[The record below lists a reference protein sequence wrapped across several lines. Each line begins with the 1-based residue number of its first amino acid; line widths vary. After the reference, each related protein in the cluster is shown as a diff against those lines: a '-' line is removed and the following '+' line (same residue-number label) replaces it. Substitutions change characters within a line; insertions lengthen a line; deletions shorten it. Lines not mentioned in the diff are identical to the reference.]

1 MTPSLARRLR
11 PALAAI
17 VAAASACADGRA
29 PITAPDVEARFAK
42 PVGPGATNAAVTSTL
57 ADGLSYASDG
67 GGAYVNGTASVES
80 SLQDIGDYVL
90 STQNSRTRTM
100 RLSFAAVDS
109 GAVPF
114 TGSALVKGRFISKIS
129 RVGGRFH
136 DMRLGDT
143 ELAPLAFAFTYGTQ
157 NYRLAMNP
165 ENTMGVGTQYA
176 AASCVAAAS
185 AADSTCATWQLTPTG
200 IDGTN
205 VSRLIKVGS
214 KSETAV
220 AKVRVSFQITFSR

>member
-1 MTPSLARRLR
+1 MRTSLSRRLR

-17 VAAASACADGRA
+17 IAAAASACAEGPT
-29 PITAPDVEARFAK
+29 PIAAPDVDARFAK
-42 PVGPGATNAAVTSTL
+42 PAGPGATNLPVTSTL
-57 ADGLSYASDG
+57 ADGLSYASDSL
-67 GGAYVNGTASVES
+67 GAYSNGTASVES

-100 RLSFAAVDS
+100 RLSFAALDS

-136 DMRLGDT
+136 DMRAGDV
-143 ELAPLAFAFTYGTQ
+143 ESAPLAFAFSYGGQ

-165 ENTMGVGTQYA
+165 ENLMGVGTDYA
-176 AASCVAAAS
+176 QAACLAARSATDASCG
-185 AADSTCATWQLTPTG
+185 TWQLTPSG
-200 IDGTN
+200 VNGTN
-205 VSRLIKVGS
+205 LARLIKVA

-220 AKVRVSFQITFSR
+220 ARVRVSFQITFSR